1 VSYTVP
7 DLLQP
12 PLRPPPSAASLG
24 PPQVECGN
32 HSYLERDELVD
43 KIRGLV
49 WGAALGDATGLCTEF
64 MRKDE
69 ASQQYADVSKVGPGS
84 RVQDKHRCRWGQGD
98 WTDDTDQMILLMDN
112 LVANK
117 GVLDLHTFAASLQQW
132 QNDGFPELG
141 DTAGLGIGQ
150 TVNAVLEHPA
160 FAVAPDAAA
169 DDVWRRNGCTL
180 AANGAVMRCAGSSM
194 FYFWDQEVLEYNAA
208 AAASVT
214 HADPRCVASC
224 VAIASLIARTL
235 IGVDLTTLERR
246 CQEVGSAAHVAAAHL
261 KEGNKDELWQHMQCE
276 SNGLAG
282 LNLATP
288 MSTIGYTFKPLGA
301 ACWAFLH
308 ANGFKEAILAIT
320 MEAGDADSNAVV
332 AGALL
337 GARVGFNRLP
347 QDWLEAV
354 PELQKEWLEG
364 KLSACMH
371 ALGLQ

>member
-1 VSYTVP
+1 MGAQSI
-7 DLLQP
+7 
-12 PLRPPPSAASLG
+12 G
-24 PPQVECGN
+24 PPHVECGN
-32 HSYLERDELVD
+32 HSYLARDELVD

-64 MRKDE
+64 MSKEE
-69 ASQQYADVSKVGPGS
+69 ASQKYADISKVGPGS
-84 RVQDKHRCRWGQGD
+84 RVQDRHRSRWAQGD
-98 WTDDTDQMILLMDN
+98 WTDDTDQMILLMDS
-112 LVANK
+112 LLANK
-117 GVLDLHTFAASLQQW
+117 GVLDPHAFAESLGQW
-132 QNDGFPELG
+132 RNEGFPELG
-141 DTAGLGIGQ
+141 DTAGLGIGS

-169 DDVWRRNGCTL
+169 DDVWRRGGCTA

-194 FYFWDQEVLEYNAA
+194 FYFWDQELLEYNAV

-224 VAIASLIARTL
+224 VAIVILLARTL
-235 IGVDLTTLERR
+235 LGVDLTTLDRR

-261 KEGNKDELWQHMQCE
+261 KKGNSDELWQHLQCD
-276 SNGLAG
+276 SDGLAG
-282 LNLATP
+282 LNLSSPRSA
-288 MSTIGYTFKPLGA
+288 IGYTYKPLGA

-308 ANGFKEAILAIT
+308 ADDFKEAILAIT

-332 AGALL
+332 AGAIL

-354 PELQKEWLEG
+354 PKLQKAWLEG
-364 KLSACMH
+364 KLSSCLH
-371 ALGLQ
+371 QLGLE